1 MPPLKQTANN
11 SIRLDS
17 QDNKAA
23 SPQDAAQVPPQARIA
38 LLPAPNLPTWYANAF
53 QTAFQRGEI
62 LLTACVSR
70 QEADSEG
77 PLLTVQPQLCLGMA
91 PESAKRLAAALAQAV
106 SQYEQQ
112 HGAIAL

>member
-1 MPPLKQTANN
+1 MPPLKQTTSNN
-11 SIRLDS
+11 IRLDS
-17 QDNKAA
+17 RENNAA
-23 SPQDAAQVPPQARIA
+23 SPQDAAQTAQPRIA

-62 LLTACVSR
+62 LLTACVGR
-70 QEADSEG
+70 QEADSNG
-77 PLLTVQPQLCLGMA
+77 PLLAVQPQLCLGMN

-112 HGAIAL
+112 HGVIVL